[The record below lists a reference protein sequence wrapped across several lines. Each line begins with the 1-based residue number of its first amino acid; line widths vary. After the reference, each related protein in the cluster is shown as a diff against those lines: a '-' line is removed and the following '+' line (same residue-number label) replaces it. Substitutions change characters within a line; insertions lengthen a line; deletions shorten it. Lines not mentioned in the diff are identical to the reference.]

1 MTAMFQVVFMTIG
14 LAVLTFVIAF
24 LFKKW
29 QRSILWTV
37 ALLLFIGT
45 SIMLGLGLLKIHE
58 NGMVNHAVLI
68 GVTLAYACSVIL
80 FMEQRRLIKP
90 YSIIPL
96 LKCP

>member
-1 MTAMFQVVFMTIG
+1 MTAMFQVVFMAIG

-29 QRSILWTV
+29 HRSILWAV

-58 NGMVNHAVLI
+58 NGMVNHAL
-68 GVTLAYACSVIL
+68 SFL